1 MATTEL
7 KKRYIEAVGRRKESV
22 ARVRITKSTQ
32 YSYKIN
38 EKSLEEYFPVAE
50 LVSIIERPFK
60 TVDTDKF
67 SVSVVV
73 RGGGIH
79 SQAESIALGI
89 ARALAVHDTALRQ
102 PIKQAGLLKRD
113 ARIKERRK
121 FGLKKARKSPQ
132 WSKR

>member
-89 ARALAVHDTALRQ
+89 ARALSVHDTALRQ